1 MDFTKL
7 RPKSTENRLV
17 DPIELFQNH
26 KVSDPSINDLWL
38 AQGDALREWHQHRDL
53 QDIGIVLNTGAGKTL
68 VGLLIAQS
76 LVNEVRRRVLY
87 ACSSIQLV
95 QQTAE
100 KAHGYGLPATTYFKQ
115 EFSNDDFHRL
125 EAPCITTYQALFN
138 GRSKF
143 FGGAVGAII
152 FDDAHTVE
160 HLLRDQFSL
169 RIDRDNLGDLY
180 SSIVGLFADYHR
192 RVGKAAS
199 YTELETADFDQLF
212 LVPPFE
218 LRRQYGEYVNL
229 LSQGGLKDVTETKFA
244 WAHLKDHLDVC
255 AVVVDAKAVTVTPPV
270 VPVRSLPYFRGD
282 TRRVYLSATLAA
294 EDGFARTFGKKPDR
308 VVAPETTAGECE
320 RMIVMA
326 SQVDGLGQNRE
337 RIKETVHG
345 KKTLILVP
353 AHARA
358 QPWSDV
364 AQHPG
369 PADVTAA
376 VNAFRLSSDPVQLV
390 LAARYDGVDLPGDT
404 CRVMIFDGLPMGV
417 GPLERFM
424 WSYIRLSNSL
434 RSVVASRIVQSFG
447 RISRGMSDHG
457 VVVIVDDRLSEWLMN
472 PRNLAALPPFLQKQ
486 LKLGYELSDQVQ
498 TVEAVRQAID
508 QCLNRDADWIR
519 AYDSFI
525 KDSSAERDDTDL
537 NLLSDVACGEADYAL
552 HMWNRDFAD
561 AAQALAGTLEKAFD
575 VSQSTGAW
583 HSLWLGAAYELAGD
597 SDTANEMYRKAHA
610 VQRNIPA
617 IIPVED
623 SNRATETCDQVLE
636 IEQQIPV
643 SKDGQII
650 LPKSMDVFLSHLG
663 GTGPTTQE
671 EAALRALGELLGLE
685 SSRPEKEGGTGPDVL
700 WTSPGLPALCMEA
713 KTNKSSESSY
723 TKQNI
728 GQLIDHVQW
737 VENNRDVTEIIP
749 MFVGPLLP
757 ASKDANPSAEIL
769 VVELQA
775 FDDLSKKLMA
785 VYQDIVSA
793 ALPITLRATVGEYV
807 AQRDLLWPSVLEGM
821 NHCRLVDIES

>member
-76 LVNEVRRRVLY
+76 LVNEIRRHVLY

-152 FDDAHTVE
+152 FDDAHTAE

-169 RIDRDNLGDLY
+169 RIDRDNLGNLY

-199 YTELETADFDQLF
+199 YTELETADSDQLF

-294 EDGFARTFGKKPDR
+294 EDGFARTFGKKRRWTPFLGPRTGVLRWSLR
-308 VVAPETTAGECE
+308 VCSRRSRQPGLQAWACNPNCLTDGGQVAGRPAQRGRSGAENLEAVEHTGTRRPVA
-320 RMIVMA
+320 RTLMLPRA
-326 SQVDGLGQNRE
+326 SASNR
-337 RIKETVHG
+337 RTRLASDSP
-345 KKTLILVP
+345 TS
-353 AHARA
+353 HARA
-358 QPWSDV
+358 
-364 AQHPG
+364 
-369 PADVTAA
+369 
-376 VNAFRLSSDPVQLV
+376 
-390 LAARYDGVDLPGDT
+390 
-404 CRVMIFDGLPMGV
+404 
-417 GPLERFM
+417 
-424 WSYIRLSNSL
+424 SL
-434 RSVVASRIVQSFG
+434 
-447 RISRGMSDHG
+447 
-457 VVVIVDDRLSEWLMN
+457 
-472 PRNLAALPPFLQKQ
+472 
-486 LKLGYELSDQVQ
+486 
-498 TVEAVRQAID
+498 
-508 QCLNRDADWIR
+508 
-519 AYDSFI
+519 
-525 KDSSAERDDTDL
+525 
-537 NLLSDVACGEADYAL
+537 
-552 HMWNRDFAD
+552 
-561 AAQALAGTLEKAFD
+561 
-575 VSQSTGAW
+575 
-583 HSLWLGAAYELAGD
+583 
-597 SDTANEMYRKAHA
+597 
-610 VQRNIPA
+610 
-617 IIPVED
+617 
-623 SNRATETCDQVLE
+623 
-636 IEQQIPV
+636 
-643 SKDGQII
+643 
-650 LPKSMDVFLSHLG
+650 
-663 GTGPTTQE
+663 
-671 EAALRALGELLGLE
+671 
-685 SSRPEKEGGTGPDVL
+685 
-700 WTSPGLPALCMEA
+700 
-713 KTNKSSESSY
+713 
-723 TKQNI
+723 
-728 GQLIDHVQW
+728 
-737 VENNRDVTEIIP
+737 
-749 MFVGPLLP
+749 
-757 ASKDANPSAEIL
+757 
-769 VVELQA
+769 
-775 FDDLSKKLMA
+775 
-785 VYQDIVSA
+785 
-793 ALPITLRATVGEYV
+793 
-807 AQRDLLWPSVLEGM
+807 
-821 NHCRLVDIES
+821 